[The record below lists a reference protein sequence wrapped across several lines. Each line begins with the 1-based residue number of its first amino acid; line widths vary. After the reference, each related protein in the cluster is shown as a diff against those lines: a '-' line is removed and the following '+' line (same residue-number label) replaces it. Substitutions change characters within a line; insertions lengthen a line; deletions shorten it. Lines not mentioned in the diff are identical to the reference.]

1 MRKKNKRIEKL
12 NSYLTEVA
20 YIDIENE
27 LYNKTIRAVK
37 WKGLPPSV
45 NTRVLE
51 KNLIS
56 KGVCAIVEFE
66 GDIYAMDGTA
76 IEPFNINYEGT
87 RISATGNRVNTIVKR
102 FIDENADKTAKGVLI
117 FDNDLRVPFFT
128 TIQRYAYKIWDIEAS
143 IDTNVNAQKV
153 PFALIGDDKDRLTLV
168 SLFND
173 IKFNVPFIQI
183 DPSLSLENVKPV
195 PINTPFTADKL
206 QQLAKAYRNE
216 FNSKLGLNN
225 IDVQKKEHLLVDE
238 INANNESIDND
249 VASRLRCR
257 QEGLELCKKLWPDL
271 FANASVDLAINTA
284 PDAPDNNDKEDVN
297 NE

>member
-27 LYNKTIRAVK
+27 LHNKAIRAVK
-37 WKGLPPSV
+37 WEGLPPSI

-87 RISATGNRVNTIVKR
+87 RVRAIGNRVNTIVKR
-102 FIDENADKTAKGVLI
+102 FMNENEDKTAKGVLI

-143 IDTNVNAQKV
+143 IDTNINAQKV

-168 SLFND
+168 SLFSD

-257 QEGLELCKKLWPDL
+257 QEGLDLCKKLWPDL

-284 PDAPDNNDKEDVN
+284 PDVPDNNNKEDVN